1 MHLLTMHGRGKGLRP
16 LPLFFVAPVQDT
28 QPRRLHMKQLVVI
41 GAMAL
46 TLIAFH
52 AGAAQAE
59 TLSVGT
65 TAGLP
70 QDVVQLTDQEL
81 SSIEGSGSPFGGP
94 GGPFASGG
102 ESVLGFC

>member
-1 MHLLTMHGRGKGLRP
+1 
-16 LPLFFVAPVQDT
+16 
-28 QPRRLHMKQLVVI
+28 MKQLVVI

-102 ESVLGFC
+102 NICVVCSNIALAINVAAGNVTGGDFTQIAVTGSQTIQ